1 MLRRGYVRK
10 DEGATSEWSIDNVK
24 LCKER
29 QQRILADIWPALKTD
44 GLLLYSTCT
53 YNVDENE
60 DNVQWICEELGW
72 GFDELKMEDRS
83 SPRDG
88 FPAYRFFPHK
98 TKGEGFFCALLRKTF
113 DERFFKEKEG

>member
-1 MLRRGYVRK
+1 MFRK

-60 DNVQWICEELGW
+60 DNVQWICEELGAEVLPIDVKEEW
-72 GFDELKMEDRS
+72 GISPSLRDR
-83 SPRDG
+83 
-88 FPAYRFFPHK
+88 FPAYRFF
-98 TKGEGFFCALLRKTF
+98 LIRL
-113 DERFFKEKEG
+113 KEKDFLCFT